1 MKRIHLKRGTVAML
15 GFAGLFAAVAC
26 GSDDKVASAAT
37 SVPVPTVAPAA
48 VEPTAMADEAMMA
61 DDKTSD
67 EAVMADDKKSG
78 DATMADDKNSDDTM
92 RSDDKMT
99 GDAMMAREEHQF
111 TVRIENISGGASVPS
126 PLAPGAY
133 VVHYPGEPIFTAG
146 QVDRGAGLEGLAEDG
161 GGDALA
167 AAISDNDG
175 VSAAVGFAITSN
187 TGKPGP
193 ALPGDAYEFTFTASS
208 GDRLSF
214 ATMFVQSND
223 LFFAT
228 PPEGISFWNEA
239 GEVLDGDI
247 TSQIMLW
254 DAGTEVN
261 EAPGVGPNQAP
272 RQSAAGEGEQELS
285 AINLVADGFTYPDTN
300 TVIKVTIT
308 SSK

>member
-1 MKRIHLKRGTVAML
+1 MMA
-15 GFAGLFAAVAC
+15 
-26 GSDDKVASAAT
+26 DDEKS
-37 SVPVPTVAPAA
+37 
-48 VEPTAMADEAMMA
+48 DEAMMA
-61 DDKTSD
+61 DDSL
-67 EAVMADDKKSG
+67 M
-78 DATMADDKNSDDTM
+78 
-92 RSDDKMT
+92 SDDKMS
-99 GDAMMAREEHQF
+99 GDAMMVHEDHEF
-111 TVRIENISGGASVPS
+111 TVRIENISSGASVPS

-133 VVHYPGEPIFTAG
+133 VIHSSANPIYTPG
-146 QVDRGAGLEGLAEDG
+146 QVDRGEGLEGLAEDG
-161 GGDALA
+161 GGAALA

-175 VSAAVGFAITSN
+175 VSVAVGFAITSN